1 MKIAVQTEDFDVQA
15 EVAAL
20 HASPKVGAV
29 VMFLGTVR
37 DLNEG
42 PEVASM
48 TLEHYPGMTEKAL
61 TAIVEEAKKRWDIM
75 DATVIHRVGELFA
88 TDQIVFVG
96 VSGAHRGEAF
106 KACEFIIDYLKTEAP
121 FWKKEKVGEGTRWV
135 QAKETKGH
143 KKSKKKEK
151 NPRPSPRTLQ
161 NRRIGEQELIPNVS
175 LTKGDSNSYASR
187 SIYNSVPRVARRS
200 TIDGC

>member
-42 PEVASM
+42 DEVASM

-61 TAIVEEAKKRWDIM
+61 RPLWKRQRS
-75 DATVIHRVGELFA
+75 A
-88 TDQIVFVG
+88 
-96 VSGAHRGEAF
+96 
-106 KACEFIIDYLKTEAP
+106 
-121 FWKKEKVGEGTRWV
+121 GTLWM
-135 QAKETKGH
+135 
-143 KKSKKKEK
+143 
-151 NPRPSPRTLQ
+151 RP
-161 NRRIGEQELIPNVS
+161 
-175 LTKGDSNSYASR
+175 
-187 SIYNSVPRVARRS
+187 
-200 TIDGC
+200 

>member
-1 MKIAVQTEDFDVQA
+1 MSETRILVGPERFNVGTEYSWLA
-15 EVAAL
+15 ERDED
-20 HASPKVGAV
+20 GAV
-29 VMFLGTVR
+29 VTFTGKVRNHNLGDSVKA
-37 DLNEG
+37 L
-42 PEVASM
+42 

-135 QAKETKGH
+135 QAKETDEAA
-143 KKSKKKEK
+143 KS
-151 NPRPSPRTLQ
+151 RW
-161 NRRIGEQELIPNVS
+161 
-175 LTKGDSNSYASR
+175 TK
-187 SIYNSVPRVARRS
+187 
-200 TIDGC
+200 

>member
-42 PEVASM
+42 DEVASM

-61 TAIVEEAKKRWDIM
+61 TTIVEEAKKRWNIM
-75 DATVIHRVGELFA
+75 DAISDSSRRRICSPRIRSFLS
-88 TDQIVFVG
+88 VFP
-96 VSGAHRGEAF
+96 GAHRGEAF
-106 KACEFIIDYLKTEAP
+106 KACEFIIDYRRP
-121 FWKKEKVGEGTRWV
+121 RPHSGRKKSRRRYKVGAAQRHRRNCKIQV
-135 QAKETKGH
+135 DQIS
-143 KKSKKKEK
+143 SK
-151 NPRPSPRTLQ
+151 
-161 NRRIGEQELIPNVS
+161 
-175 LTKGDSNSYASR
+175 
-187 SIYNSVPRVARRS
+187 
-200 TIDGC
+200 

>member
-42 PEVASM
+42 DEVASM

-61 TAIVEEAKKRWDIM
+61 KEAVEHHGCDSDSSRRRIVRHGSD
-75 DATVIHRVGELFA
+75 RFCRC
-88 TDQIVFVG
+88 F
-96 VSGAHRGEAF
+96 R
-106 KACEFIIDYLKTEAP
+106 
-121 FWKKEKVGEGTRWV
+121 
-135 QAKETKGH
+135 
-143 KKSKKKEK
+143 
-151 NPRPSPRTLQ
+151 RPSR
-161 NRRIGEQELIPNVS
+161 GS
-175 LTKGDSNSYASR
+175 L
-187 SIYNSVPRVARRS
+187 
-200 TIDGC
+200 

>member
-20 HASPKVGAV
+20 HGSPKVGAV

-42 PEVASM
+42 DEVASM

-61 TAIVEEAKKRWDIM
+61 TAIVKEAKKRWDIM

-121 FWKKEKVGEGTRWV
+121 FWKTEKVGEGTRWV
-135 QAKETKGH
+135 QAKETDEAA
-143 KKSKKKEK
+143 KSKWSK
-151 NPRPSPRTLQ
+151 
-161 NRRIGEQELIPNVS
+161 
-175 LTKGDSNSYASR
+175 
-187 SIYNSVPRVARRS
+187 
-200 TIDGC
+200 

>member
-42 PEVASM
+42 DEVASM

-88 TDQIVFVG
+88 TDQIVL
-96 VSGAHRGEAF
+96 SAF
-106 KACEFIIDYLKTEAP
+106 PAPIAGKHLKPA
-121 FWKKEKVGEGTRWV
+121 
-135 QAKETKGH
+135 
-143 KKSKKKEK
+143 S
-151 NPRPSPRTLQ
+151 
-161 NRRIGEQELIPNVS
+161 S
-175 LTKGDSNSYASR
+175 LLT
-187 SIYNSVPRVARRS
+187 
-200 TIDGC
+200 T

>member
-42 PEVASM
+42 DEVASM

-75 DATVIHRVGELFA
+75 DATVISSCR
-88 TDQIVFVG
+88 
-96 VSGAHRGEAF
+96 R
-106 KACEFIIDYLKTEAP
+106 IIRHGSDR
-121 FWKKEKVGEGTRWV
+121 FCRRFR
-135 QAKETKGH
+135 
-143 KKSKKKEK
+143 
-151 NPRPSPRTLQ
+151 RPSR
-161 NRRIGEQELIPNVS
+161 G
-175 LTKGDSNSYASR
+175 
-187 SIYNSVPRVARRS
+187 SI
-200 TIDGC
+200 

>member
-20 HASPKVGAV
+20 LASPKVGAV

-42 PEVASM
+42 DEVASM

-135 QAKETKGH
+135 QAKETDEAA
-143 KKSKKKEK
+143 KS
-151 NPRPSPRTLQ
+151 RW
-161 NRRIGEQELIPNVS
+161 
-175 LTKGDSNSYASR
+175 TK
-187 SIYNSVPRVARRS
+187 
-200 TIDGC
+200 

>member
-42 PEVASM
+42 DEVASM

-106 KACEFIIDYLKTEAP
+106 IIDYLKTEAP

-135 QAKETKGH
+135 QAKETDEAA
-143 KKSKKKEK
+143 KSKW
-151 NPRPSPRTLQ
+151 
-161 NRRIGEQELIPNVS
+161 
-175 LTKGDSNSYASR
+175 TK
-187 SIYNSVPRVARRS
+187 
-200 TIDGC
+200 

>member
-42 PEVASM
+42 DEVASM

-61 TAIVEEAKKRWDIM
+61 TAIVEEAKKRWEYW
-75 DATVIHRVGELFA
+75 R
-88 TDQIVFVG
+88 
-96 VSGAHRGEAF
+96 
-106 KACEFIIDYLKTEAP
+106 
-121 FWKKEKVGEGTRWV
+121 
-135 QAKETKGH
+135 
-143 KKSKKKEK
+143 
-151 NPRPSPRTLQ
+151 
-161 NRRIGEQELIPNVS
+161 
-175 LTKGDSNSYASR
+175 
-187 SIYNSVPRVARRS
+187 
-200 TIDGC
+200 

>member
-20 HASPKVGAV
+20 HGSPKVGAV

-42 PEVASM
+42 DEVASM

-61 TAIVEEAKKRWDIM
+61 TAIVKEAEKRWDIM

-106 KACEFIIDYLKTEAP
+106 KARSGRRKRWARAPAGYRPKRPTKPQNPSGANKLKIR
-121 FWKKEKVGEGTRWV
+121 EK
-135 QAKETKGH
+135 
-143 KKSKKKEK
+143 
-151 NPRPSPRTLQ
+151 RTS
-161 NRRIGEQELIPNVS
+161 VS
-175 LTKGDSNSYASR
+175 ADSSE
-187 SIYNSVPRVARRS
+187 
-200 TIDGC
+200 